1 MVPLGAEIYTERVY
15 GDSRRAVRRT
25 LRLGVNA
32 QSTGEVAM
40 ALILNISETGLLL
53 ETLVGLEV
61 GETLQVAIPEASSPT
76 VRVIWTEGL
85 LAGCA
90 FVDPVPTGVV
100 SAAQLKGA
108 IGAADEGFP
117 GPASPPAKAGDYDG
131 DEAVFQRVIVMIS
144 ALISLVALIIFLAAV
159 VPL

>member
-1 MVPLGAEIYTERVY
+1 MVPLGAEIHTERVQ
-15 GDSRRAVRRT
+15 GDSRRSVRRT

-53 ETLVGLEV
+53 ETLVALEV
-61 GETLQVAIPEASSPT
+61 GETLQVAIPEAGGSI

-85 LAGCA
+85 LAGCEFA
-90 FVDPVPTGVV
+90 DPVSTAVV

-108 IGAADEGFP
+108 IGSAEPERFPQAD
-117 GPASPPAKAGDYDG
+117 DYDG

-144 ALISLVALIIFLAAV
+144 ALISLVALVIFLAAV
-159 VPL
+159 IPL